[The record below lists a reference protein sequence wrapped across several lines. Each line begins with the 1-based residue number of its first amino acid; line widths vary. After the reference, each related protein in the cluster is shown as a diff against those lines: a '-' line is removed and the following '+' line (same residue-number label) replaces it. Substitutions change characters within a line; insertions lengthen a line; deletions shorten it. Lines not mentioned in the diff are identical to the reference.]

1 MKINK
6 LLINGLLLIL
16 GTSCSNED
24 TYTLCDECKDQKVID
39 ITQFGLPT
47 DGSTDCSD
55 LINAIIAD
63 LPPEGGTILIPEGT
77 FRLDSPI
84 QLTRNFITLKG
95 VNEDVV
101 AASAD
106 ARESRLILGN
116 AEYAFHV
123 APVADIDG
131 RKNRISG
138 AEVSGLT
145 LVGKA
150 DHQGTGIFIE
160 HDNDRLHFS
169 NIKME
174 NMYQGVKAQGCDA
187 ITLAQIDATDVVNG
201 IEMNGGIQNMVTN
214 SVFGSAQGGVA
225 AYISGESNLIFS
237 RNKLTANDG
246 RCANFVG
253 CNRVNIS
260 DNEFTGNKMTFFDLG
275 GQNNLI
281 SDNLFT
287 VNRSDNQLNGKEAD
301 YGVIHVKGEYNHF
314 TSNTI
319 NVSWNEGIENP
330 VTVNAAE
337 GENNRFTD
345 CTIGN
350 VHSNQVFYISESSEV
365 IDCGVT
371 EENIKVKPSEA
382 LDLTNAAYVITYDT
396 PEEIEDDDEKASYA
410 WFKKQFVNGK
420 VITPAMLTSEDLS
433 VYDVIWVHIDRVGI
447 GAGSDKLPL
456 SADVVAALTAYYKN
470 GGNLFLS
477 NHATQLVVPLGRT
490 ERAPGIFGDG
500 EEGDGSDIWTINAN
514 IGMEYD
520 HRAHPIFASMVI
532 STDAFPHET
541 FPLIGP
547 GRREDHNCMWD
558 LNSYGFPDLYPNAGN
573 VVKAFEEENNATVLA
588 TWGHVT
594 DYCCAGMVEFA
605 PTTEYQGTCIAIGLA
620 AYEWNQN
627 SNLNI
632 YQDNIALMTKN
643 ILHYLSDKK

>member
-6 LLINGLLLIL
+6 FLISGLFLML
-16 GTSCSNED
+16 GTSCSNDD
-24 TYTLCDECKDQKVID
+24 TYALCDECKGQKIID

-47 DGSTDCSD
+47 DGSTDCAD

-84 QLTRNFITLKG
+84 QLTRNFVTLKG
-95 VNEDVV
+95 VNDET
-101 AASAD
+101 
-106 ARESRLILGN
+106 
-116 AEYAFHV
+116 V
-123 APVADIDG
+123 APVADIGG

-138 AEVSGLT
+138 VEVSGLT

-150 DHQGTGIFIE
+150 DHQGTGIYVE
-160 HDNDRLHFS
+160 HDNDRLHFF

-174 NMYQGVKAQGCDA
+174 NMYQGVKLQGCDA
-187 ITLAQIDATDVVNG
+187 ITLARIDATDAVNG

-214 SVFGSAQGGVA
+214 SAFGSSQGGVA
-225 AYISGESNLIFS
+225 ARISGESNLIFS
-237 RNKLTANDG
+237 HNKLMANDDW
-246 RCANFVG
+246 CANFTG

-260 DNEFTGNKMTFFDLG
+260 DNEFTGNKMTFFELS
-275 GQNNLI
+275 GQNNLL

-287 VNRSDNQLNGKEAD
+287 VNQSDNQLNGKEAD

-319 NVSWNEGIENP
+319 NVSWSEGLENP
-330 VTVNAAE
+330 TTVNAAE
-337 GENNRFTD
+337 GENNRFAD
-345 CTIGN
+345 CTIEDKN
-350 VHSNQVFYISESSEV
+350 SNQVFYISELSEV

-371 EENIKVKPSEA
+371 EENIKVKPSG
-382 LDLTNAAYVITYDT
+382 LDLTNAAYVITYNT

-420 VITPAMLTSEDLS
+420 VVTPAMLTSEDLS

-447 GAGSDKLPL
+447 GAGWDKLPL
-456 SADVVAALTAYYKN
+456 STDAIAALTTYYKN

-490 ERAPGIFGDG
+490 ERAPGIFADGEGGDG
-500 EEGDGSDIWTINAN
+500 ADVWTINAN

-520 HRAHPIFASMVI
+520 HRSHPVFAGMVT
-532 STDAFPHET
+532 SDQFSHET

-558 LNSYGFPDLYPNAGN
+558 LNSYGFPGLYPNAGN
-573 VVKAFEEENNATVLA
+573 IVKAFEEENNATVLA

-605 PTTEYQGTCIAIGLA
+605 STAEYQGTCIALGLA

-627 SNLNI
+627 SNLNV
-632 YQDNIALMTKN
+632 YQDNIVLMTKN
-643 ILHYLSDKK
+643 ILHYLSAKK

>member
-6 LLINGLLLIL
+6 FLISGLLFIL
-16 GTSCSNED
+16 GTSCSND
-24 TYTLCDECKDQKVID
+24 DNYTLCDECNGQKIID

-47 DGSTDCSD
+47 DGSTDCAD

-84 QLTRNFITLKG
+84 QLTRNFVTLKG
-95 VNEDVV
+95 VNDDV
-101 AASAD
+101 AATAAD

-116 AEYAFHV
+116 AEYALHV

-138 AEVSGLT
+138 VEVNGLT

-150 DHQGTGIFIE
+150 DHQGTGIFVE
-160 HDNDRLHFS
+160 HDNDRLHFF
-169 NIKME
+169 NIRME
-174 NMYQGVKAQGCDA
+174 NMYQGIKLLGCDA
-187 ITLAQIDATDVVNG
+187 ITLARIDATDALNG

-214 SVFGSAQGGVA
+214 SLFGSAQGGVA
-225 AYISGESNLIFS
+225 ARISGESNLIFS
-237 RNKLTANDG
+237 HNKLTAEDD
-246 RCANFVG
+246 RCASFTG
-253 CNRVNIS
+253 CSRVNIS
-260 DNEFTGNKMTFFDLG
+260 DNEFTGNKMTFFDIS

-281 SDNLFT
+281 SDNVFT

-319 NVSWNEGIENP
+319 HADWSDGIENP

-337 GENNRFTD
+337 GENNRFASF
-345 CTIGN
+345 TIEN
-350 VHSNQVFYISESSEV
+350 TNSNQVFYVSESSEV

-371 EENIKVKPSEA
+371 EENIKVKPSEGQ
-382 LDLTNAAYVITYDT
+382 DLTNAAYVITYDT

-420 VITPAMLTSEDLS
+420 VITAAALAGEDLS
-433 VYDVIWVHIDRVGI
+433 AYDVIWVHIDRVGI
-447 GAGSDKLPL
+447 GAGWDKLPL
-456 SADVVAALTAYYKN
+456 SADAVAALTTYYKN

-500 EEGDGSDIWTINAN
+500 EGGSGADIWTINAN

-520 HRAHPIFASMVI
+520 HRSHPAFAGMVT
-532 STDAFPHET
+532 SDQFSHET

-547 GRREDHNCMWD
+547 GQREDHNCMWD
-558 LNSYGFPDLYPNAGN
+558 LNSYGFPGLYPNAGN

-605 PTTEYQGTCIAIGLA
+605 PTTEYQGTCIALGLA

-627 SNLNI
+627 SNLNV
-632 YQDNIALMTKN
+632 YQDNIMLMTKN
-643 ILHYLSDKK
+643 ILHYLSAKK

>member
-6 LLINGLLLIL
+6 FLISGLFLML
-16 GTSCSNED
+16 GTSCSNDD
-24 TYTLCDECKDQKVID
+24 TYALCDECKGQKIID

-47 DGSTDCSD
+47 DGSTDCAD

-77 FRLDSPI
+77 FRLDS
-84 QLTRNFITLKG
+84 G
-95 VNEDVV
+95 V
-101 AASAD
+101 
-106 ARESRLILGN
+106 
-116 AEYAFHV
+116 
-123 APVADIDG
+123 
-131 RKNRISG
+131 
-138 AEVSGLT
+138 EVSGLT

-150 DHQGTGIFIE
+150 DHQGTGIYVE
-160 HDNDRLHFS
+160 HDNDRLHFF

-174 NMYQGVKAQGCDA
+174 NMYQGVKLQGCDA
-187 ITLAQIDATDVVNG
+187 ITLARIDATDVVNG

-214 SVFGSAQGGVA
+214 SAFGSSQGGVA
-225 AYISGESNLIFS
+225 ARISGESNLIFS
-237 RNKLTANDG
+237 HNK
-246 RCANFVG
+246 
-253 CNRVNIS
+253 
-260 DNEFTGNKMTFFDLG
+260 
-275 GQNNLI
+275 
-281 SDNLFT
+281 
-287 VNRSDNQLNGKEAD
+287 LNGKEAD

-319 NVSWNEGIENP
+319 NVSWSEGIENP
-330 VTVNAAE
+330 TTVNAAE
-337 GENNRFTD
+337 GENNRFAD
-345 CTIGN
+345 CTIEDKN
-350 VHSNQVFYISESSEV
+350 SNQVFYISELSEV

-371 EENIKVKPSEA
+371 EENIKVKPSG
-382 LDLTNAAYVITYDT
+382 LDLTNAAYVITYNS

-420 VITPAMLTSEDLS
+420 VVTPAMLTSEDLS

-447 GAGSDKLPL
+447 GAGWDKLPL
-456 SADVVAALTAYYKN
+456 STDAIAALTTYYKN

-490 ERAPGIFGDG
+490 ERAPGIFADGEGGDG
-500 EEGDGSDIWTINAN
+500 ADVWTINAN

-520 HRAHPIFASMVI
+520 HRSHPVFAGMVT
-532 STDAFPHET
+532 SDQFSHET

-558 LNSYGFPDLYPNAGN
+558 LNSYGFPGLYPNAGN
-573 VVKAFEEENNATVLA
+573 IVKAFEEENNATVLA

-605 PTTEYQGTCIAIGLA
+605 STAEYQGTCIALGLA

-627 SNLNI
+627 SNLNV
-632 YQDNIALMTKN
+632 YQDNIVLMTKN
-643 ILHYLSDKK
+643 ILHYLSAKK

>member
-6 LLINGLLLIL
+6 FLISGLLLTL
-16 GTSCSNED
+16 GISCSND
-24 TYTLCDECKDQKVID
+24 DNYTLCDECKGQKVID

-47 DGSTDCSD
+47 DGSTDCAD

-84 QLTRNFITLKG
+84 LLTRNFVTLKG
-95 VNEDVV
+95 VNDE
-101 AASAD
+101 AALASAD
-106 ARESRLILGN
+106 ARESRLVLGK
-116 AEYAFHV
+116 AEYALHV
-123 APVADIDG
+123 APVADMDG

-138 AEVSGLT
+138 VEVSGLT

-174 NMYQGVKAQGCDA
+174 NMYQGIKAQGCDA
-187 ITLAQIDATDVVNG
+187 ITLARIVATDVVSG

-237 RNKLTANDG
+237 HNKLTAKDD
-246 RCANFVG
+246 RCAAFIG

-260 DNEFTGNKMTFFDLG
+260 DNEFAGNKMTFFDLN

-287 VNRSDNQLNGKEAD
+287 VSKSDNQLNGKEAD
-301 YGVIHVKGEYNHF
+301 YGVIRVKGEYNHF
-314 TSNTI
+314 TSNKI
-319 NVSWNEGIENP
+319 NVSWNDGIENP

-337 GENNRFTD
+337 GENNRFSG
-345 CTIGN
+345 CTIEDTN
-350 VHSNQVFYISESSEV
+350 SNQVFYISESSEV
-365 IDCGVT
+365 MDCGVK

-420 VITPAMLTSEDLS
+420 VLTSASLNSEDLS
-433 VYDVIWVHIDRVGI
+433 AYDVIWVHIDRVGI
-447 GAGSDKLPL
+447 GRGWDKLPL
-456 SADVVAALTAYYKN
+456 SADAIAALTTYYKN

-477 NHATQLVVPLGRT
+477 NHATQLIVPLGRT
-490 ERAPGIFGDG
+490 ERAPGIFGAG
-500 EEGDGSDIWTINAN
+500 EGGDGTDIWTINAN
-514 IGMEYD
+514 IAMKYD
-520 HRAHPIFASMVI
+520 HRTHPAYAGMVTSDQFA
-532 STDAFPHET
+532 HET

-558 LNSYGFPDLYPNAGN
+558 LNSYGFRDLYPNAGN
-573 VVKAFEEENNATVLA
+573 MVKAFEEENNATVLA
-588 TWGHVT
+588 TWGHVE
-594 DYCCAGMVEFA
+594 DDCCAGMVEFA
-605 PTTEYQGTCIAIGLA
+605 PTAEYQGTCIAIGLA

-627 SNLNI
+627 SNLNV
-632 YQDNIALMTKN
+632 YQDNLVLMTKN
-643 ILHYLSDKK
+643 ILHYLSTK

>member
-6 LLINGLLLIL
+6 FLISGLFLML
-16 GTSCSNED
+16 GTSCSNDD
-24 TYTLCDECKDQKVID
+24 TYALCDECKGQKIID

-47 DGSTDCSD
+47 DGSTDCAD

-84 QLTRNFITLKG
+84 QLTRNFVTLKG
-95 VNEDVV
+95 VNDETVV
-101 AASAD
+101 PVAD
-106 ARESRLILGN
+106 AKGSRLVLGN
-116 AEYAFHV
+116 AEYALHV
-123 APVADIDG
+123 APVADIGG

-138 AEVSGLT
+138 VEVSGLT

-150 DHQGTGIFIE
+150 DHQGTGIYVE
-160 HDNDRLHFS
+160 HDNDRLHFF

-174 NMYQGVKAQGCDA
+174 NMYQGVKLQGCDA
-187 ITLAQIDATDVVNG
+187 ITLARIDATDAVNG

-214 SVFGSAQGGVA
+214 SAFGSSQGGVA
-225 AYISGESNLIFS
+225 ARISGESNLIFS
-237 RNKLTANDG
+237 HNKLMANDDW
-246 RCANFVG
+246 CANFTG

-260 DNEFTGNKMTFFDLG
+260 DNEFTGNKMTFFELS
-275 GQNNLI
+275 GQNNLL

-287 VNRSDNQLNGKEAD
+287 VNQSDNQLNGKEAD

-319 NVSWNEGIENP
+319 NVSWSEGIENP
-330 VTVNAAE
+330 TTVNAAE
-337 GENNRFTD
+337 GENNRFAD
-345 CTIGN
+345 CTIEDKN
-350 VHSNQVFYISESSEV
+350 SNQVFYISELSEV

-371 EENIKVKPSEA
+371 EENIKVKPSG
-382 LDLTNAAYVITYDT
+382 LDLTNAAYVITYNT

-420 VITPAMLTSEDLS
+420 VVTPAMLTSEDLS

-447 GAGSDKLPL
+447 GAGWDKLPL
-456 SADVVAALTAYYKN
+456 STDAIAALTTYYKN

-490 ERAPGIFGDG
+490 ERAPGIFADGEGGDG
-500 EEGDGSDIWTINAN
+500 ADVWTINAN

-520 HRAHPIFASMVI
+520 HRSHPVFAGMVT
-532 STDAFPHET
+532 SDQFSHET

-558 LNSYGFPDLYPNAGN
+558 LNFYGFPGLYPNAGN
-573 VVKAFEEENNATVLA
+573 IVKAFEEENNATVLA

-605 PTTEYQGTCIAIGLA
+605 STAEYQGTCIALGLA

-627 SNLNI
+627 SNLNV
-632 YQDNIALMTKN
+632 YQDNIVLMTKN
-643 ILHYLSDKK
+643 ILHYLSAKK

>member
-1 MKINK
+1 M
-6 LLINGLLLIL
+6 LLML
-16 GTSCSNED
+16 GTSCSNDD
-24 TYTLCDECKDQKVID
+24 TYTLCDECNGQKIID

-47 DGSTDCSD
+47 DGSTDCAD

-84 QLTRNFITLKG
+84 QLTRNFVTLKG
-95 VNEDVV
+95 VNDEAVT
-101 AASAD
+101 AAAD
-106 ARESRLILGN
+106 TRESRLVLGN
-116 AEYAFHV
+116 AEYALHV

-138 AEVSGLT
+138 VEVNGLT

-150 DHQGTGIFIE
+150 DHQGTGIFVE
-160 HDNDRLHFS
+160 HDNDRLHFF
-169 NIKME
+169 NIRME
-174 NMYQGVKAQGCDA
+174 NMYQGIKLQGCDA
-187 ITLAQIDATDVVNG
+187 ITLARIDATDAVNG

-214 SVFGSAQGGVA
+214 SLFGSAQGGVA
-225 AYISGESNLIFS
+225 ARISGESNLIFS
-237 RNKLTANDG
+237 HNKLTAEDD
-246 RCANFVG
+246 RCASFTG
-253 CNRVNIS
+253 CSRVNIS
-260 DNEFTGNKMTFFDLG
+260 DNEFTGNKMTFFDIS

-281 SDNLFT
+281 SDNVFT

-319 NVSWNEGIENP
+319 HADWSDGIENP

-337 GENNRFTD
+337 GENNRFASF
-345 CTIGN
+345 TIEN
-350 VHSNQVFYISESSEV
+350 TNSNQVFYVSESSEV

-371 EENIKVKPSEA
+371 EENIKVKPSEGQ
-382 LDLTNAAYVITYDT
+382 DLTNAAYVITYDT

-420 VITPAMLTSEDLS
+420 VITAAALAGEDLS
-433 VYDVIWVHIDRVGI
+433 AYDVIWVHIDRVGI
-447 GAGSDKLPL
+447 GAGWDKLPL
-456 SADVVAALTAYYKN
+456 SADAVAALTTYYKN

-490 ERAPGIFGDG
+490 KRAPGIFGDG
-500 EEGDGSDIWTINAN
+500 EGGSGADIWTINAN

-520 HRAHPIFASMVI
+520 HRSHPAFAGMVT
-532 STDAFPHET
+532 SDQFSHET

-547 GRREDHNCMWD
+547 GQREDHNCMWD
-558 LNSYGFPDLYPNAGN
+558 LNSYGFPGLYPNAGN

-605 PTTEYQGTCIAIGLA
+605 PTTEYQGTCIALGLA

-627 SNLNI
+627 SNLNV
-632 YQDNIALMTKN
+632 YQDNIMLMTKN
-643 ILHYLSDKK
+643 ILHYLSAKK

>member
-6 LLINGLLLIL
+6 FLISGLLLTL
-16 GTSCSNED
+16 GISCSND
-24 TYTLCDECKDQKVID
+24 DNYTLCDECNAQKVID

-47 DGSTDCSD
+47 DGSTDCAD

-84 QLTRNFITLKG
+84 LLTRNFVTLKG
-95 VNEDVV
+95 VNDE
-101 AASAD
+101 AALASAD
-106 ARESRLILGN
+106 ARESRLVLGK
-116 AEYAFHV
+116 AEYALHV
-123 APVADIDG
+123 APVADMDG

-138 AEVSGLT
+138 VEVSGLT

-174 NMYQGVKAQGCDA
+174 NMYQGIKAQGCDA
-187 ITLAQIDATDVVNG
+187 ITLARIVATDVVSG

-237 RNKLTANDG
+237 HNKLTAKDD
-246 RCANFVG
+246 RCAAFIG

-260 DNEFTGNKMTFFDLG
+260 DNEFAGNKMTFFDLN

-287 VNRSDNQLNGKEAD
+287 VSKSDNQLNGKEAD
-301 YGVIHVKGEYNHF
+301 YGVIRVKGEYNHF
-314 TSNTI
+314 TSNKI
-319 NVSWNEGIENP
+319 NVSWNDGIENP

-337 GENNRFTD
+337 GENNRFSG
-345 CTIGN
+345 CTIEDTN
-350 VHSNQVFYISESSEV
+350 SNQVFYISESSEV
-365 IDCGVT
+365 MDCGVK

-420 VITPAMLTSEDLS
+420 VLTSASLNSEDLS
-433 VYDVIWVHIDRVGI
+433 AYDVIWVHIDRVGI
-447 GAGSDKLPL
+447 GRGWDKLPL
-456 SADVVAALTAYYKN
+456 SADAIAALTTYYKN

-477 NHATQLVVPLGRT
+477 NHATQLIVPLGRT
-490 ERAPGIFGDG
+490 ERAPGIFGAG
-500 EEGDGSDIWTINAN
+500 EGGDFIDIWTINAN
-514 IGMEYD
+514 IAMEYD
-520 HRAHPIFASMVI
+520 HRAHPAYAGMVTSDQFA
-532 STDAFPHET
+532 HET

-558 LNSYGFPDLYPNAGN
+558 LNSYGFRDLYPNAGN
-573 VVKAFEEENNATVLA
+573 MVKAFEEENNATVLA
-588 TWGHVT
+588 TWGHVE
-594 DYCCAGMVEFA
+594 DDCCAGMVEFA
-605 PTTEYQGTCIAIGLA
+605 PTAEYQGTCIAIGLA

-627 SNLNI
+627 SNLNV
-632 YQDNIALMTKN
+632 YQDNLVLMTKN
-643 ILHYLSDKK
+643 ILHYLSTK